1 MIYIL
6 LIPGLPSLAVFAWL
20 AIEWRRAL
28 AQFELAGRG
37 VPMET
42 HHDL

>member
-1 MIYIL
+1 MTLLIL
-6 LIPGLPSLAVFAWL
+6 LTPPVFAALTWL

-37 VPMET
+37 VSLERS
-42 HHDL
+42 HDL